1 MIAARIIAGIGV
13 GFSTVAVPILQT
25 ETLPANNRGAML
37 VVQSGLIIIG
47 VAIASWLCFGCL
59 YANSSLQ

>member
-1 MIAARIIAGIGV
+1 MIAARIIAGAGV

-47 VAIASWLCFGCL
+47 VAFASWLCFGCL
-59 YANSSLQ
+59 YASSSLQ

>member
-1 MIAARIIAGIGV
+1 MIAARIIAGAGV

-25 ETLPANNRGAML
+25 ETLPASNRGAML

-59 YANSSLQ
+59 YADNSLQ